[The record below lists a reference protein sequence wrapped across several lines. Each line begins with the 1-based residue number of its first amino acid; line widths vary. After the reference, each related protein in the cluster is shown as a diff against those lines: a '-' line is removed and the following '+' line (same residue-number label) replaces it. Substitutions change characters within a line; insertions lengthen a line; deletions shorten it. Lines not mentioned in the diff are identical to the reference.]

1 MEPEITSPVTSM
13 PEVPN
18 ASAPRT
24 PAQLSKQK
32 QASWG
37 AIIVIVLI
45 LAMIVIGA
53 LYAWGQRIA
62 EAKPPAAA
70 ATTN

>member
-1 MEPEITSPVTSM
+1 M

-45 LAMIVIGA
+45 LA
-53 LYAWGQRIA
+53 